1 MLTGINK
8 LLAKFLHSC
17 VLSAGFGQKQ
27 PLNFESLKLTFF
39 PFMANFFS
47 KFFKGS
53 PTTSSSIADTWTA
66 FELWLNEYWP
76 DGLKDLCPPATD
88 DEIVNLETMLGVNL
102 PYDFVVFLRIHNG
115 QKGSA
120 GGLFDNSEFLST
132 AAIIE
137 QWKVW
142 KDLLDSDDFEGYKSE
157 PDAGVRDDWWNA
169 KWIPFTHNGSGDH
182 YCLDLAP
189 GTDGQEG
196 QVITMWHDMGT
207 RAVKA
212 CSFTHWFAEYV
223 DAVIAGKYVYSEDF
237 GGLVDADF
245 A

>member
-1 MLTGINK
+1 
-8 LLAKFLHSC
+8 
-17 VLSAGFGQKQ
+17 
-27 PLNFESLKLTFF
+27 
-39 PFMANFFS
+39 MANFFS
-47 KFFKGS
+47 KIFKKS
-53 PTTSSSIADTWTA
+53 DATSLSIADAWAA
-66 FELWLNEYWP
+66 FESWLSQHWP

-88 DEIVNLETMLGVNL
+88 EEIRNLETRLGVSL
-102 PYDFVVFLRIHNG
+102 PSDFLEFLKIHNG

-132 AAIIE
+132 TAIIE

-142 KDLLDSDDFEGYKSE
+142 KDLLDSGDFNGYKSE
-157 PDAGVRDDWWNA
+157 PEAGVRDDWWNS

-189 GTDGQEG
+189 SAVGQEG
-196 QVITMWHDMGT
+196 QIITMWHDMGT
-207 RAVKA
+207 RAVEA
-212 CSFTHWFAEYV
+212 SSFKLWFAMYV
-223 DAVIAGKYVYSEDF
+223 DAVKAGKYVYSEDF